1 MNGTCWT
8 TLSGFVQSLASNGI
22 CEIEESERGWYITY
36 IQRDEKERLRKQRE
50 LDLARSNQDVQD
62 RTIKHFEEERERM
75 EKTMDAKRLHFTE
88 ADDVDIS
95 SGPIIPSFALNTVK
109 EEPEKEKLDKS
120 VDFNALLGDPKPSDS
135 PERDEHPQV
144 PQESSAIPIDTLTNE
159 FSYSV
164 DEKHNESWLRKGLEV
179 KILNEKL
186 GNGVVFKKKGEIVD
200 LFDEFTAKV
209 KVMNSNMV
217 IKIDQ
222 DELQTTTP
230 KVGDCAIVVN
240 GPLVG
245 EHVKMIKLLK
255 EEDFCE
261 VEILSGI
268 HQGKVVLEIRCF

>member
-22 CEIEESERGWYITY
+22 CEIEESERVLFLLRIELEGWYITY
-36 IQRDEKERLRKQRE
+36 IQRDEKERMRKQRE

-75 EKTMDAKRLHFTE
+75 EKTMDAKRLYFYFPSLIFRHFTE

-135 PERDEHPQV
+135 PERDEKPQV
-144 PQESSAIPIDTLTNE
+144 PQESTAIPIDTLTNE

-186 GNGVVFKKKGEIVD
+186 GNGV
-200 LFDEFTAKV
+200 
-209 KVMNSNMV
+209 
-217 IKIDQ
+217 
-222 DELQTTTP
+222 
-230 KVGDCAIVVN
+230 
-240 GPLVG
+240 
-245 EHVKMIKLLK
+245 
-255 EEDFCE
+255 
-261 VEILSGI
+261 
-268 HQGKVVLEIRCF
+268 